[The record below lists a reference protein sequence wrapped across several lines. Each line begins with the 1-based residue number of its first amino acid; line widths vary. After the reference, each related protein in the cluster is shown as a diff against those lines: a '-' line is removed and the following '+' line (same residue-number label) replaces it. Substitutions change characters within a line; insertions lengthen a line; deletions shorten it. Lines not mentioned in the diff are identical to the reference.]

1 MGPAA
6 ADRGRLINGVIH
18 WHLLAIGGQRLSV
31 KRPPESE
38 DALRFYA
45 ALQERTSVTACA
57 ELFRDAVAQFGVE
70 GFACGELDLDD
81 RDRNV
86 MFIAEWPQAW
96 VRFYVKS
103 GFLKRDPVVNAVTL
117 YRKPFSFGDIVR
129 DARFS
134 NLDRDTLRA
143 AAAQGWTQGLAVP
156 VPRGGSRFGLVVLVS
171 RGEEL
176 DPFRRYLCLVS
187 ECLLNRVRSLSP
199 CAEYAMPPAGM
210 SQREIEAVRL
220 VALGR
225 SDAEI
230 GAELGISESTAH
242 KHVEGA
248 RKRLKAR
255 SRAHMA
261 ALCVSLGIASAS

>member
-1 MGPAA
+1 M
-6 ADRGRLINGVIH
+6 R
-18 WHLLAIGGQRLSV
+18 
-31 KRPPESE
+31 KPPKSE
-38 DALRFYA
+38 EALRFYA
-45 ALQERTSVTACA
+45 ELQERRSVAACA
-57 ELFRDAVAQFGVE
+57 ELFRDAVAPFGVE

-86 MFIAEWPQAW
+86 MFIAEWPKAW
-96 VRFYVKS
+96 VRFYMKS
-103 GFLKRDPVVNAVTL
+103 GLIKRDPVVNAVSV
-117 YRKPFSFGDIVR
+117 YRKPFSFGEIIH

-156 VPRGGSRFGLVVLVS
+156 IPRGGSHFGLVVLLS
-171 RGEEL
+171 RGDDKL
-176 DPFRRYLCLVS
+176 DPSRRYLCLIS
-187 ECLLNRVRSLSP
+187 ECLLNRVRSLGR
-199 CAEYAMPPAGM
+199 CAEYVMPPAGM

-220 VALGR
+220 VAIGR

-230 GAELGISESTAH
+230 AEELGISESTAH
-242 KHVEGA
+242 KHVESA
-248 RKRLKAR
+248 RKRLKAK

>member
-1 MGPAA
+1 M
-6 ADRGRLINGVIH
+6 
-18 WHLLAIGGQRLSV
+18 
-31 KRPPESE
+31 KKPPESQ

-45 ALQERTSVTACA
+45 ELQERTSVAACA
-57 ELFRDAVAQFGVE
+57 ELFRDTVAPFGVE

-86 MFIAEWPQAW
+86 MFIADWPKAW
-96 VRFYVKS
+96 VRFYIKS
-103 GFLKRDPVVNAVTL
+103 GLIKRDPVVNAVSV
-117 YRKPFSFGDIVR
+117 YRKPFSFGEIIH

-156 VPRGGSRFGLVVLVS
+156 VARGGSRFGLVVLLS
-171 RGEEL
+171 RSDEL
-176 DPFRRYLCLVS
+176 DPSLRLYLCLIS

-210 SQREIEAVRL
+210 SHREIEAVRL
-220 VALGR
+220 VALGC

-230 GAELGISESTAH
+230 AEALGISESTAH
-242 KHVEGA
+242 KHVESA
-248 RKRLKAR
+248 RKRLKAK